1 MSMPQVSNVVDFEL
15 AQLMRADSQ
24 AKTAAIKSPASYTE
38 VSQLI
43 SGQLQATLE
52 VAEILEIFFQ
62 SSQYL
67 VRYDALHYIHAT
79 QSVNV
84 KIGSANAL
92 YAVNYRLTFQGEYLG
107 DLFLQRSKKFHE
119 QELIS
124 FESLTTSLIFPLRNG
139 LKYHAAIQSALLD
152 PLTGVGNRAAM
163 SKTLQRDMDAA
174 RRARQPLSIIM
185 LDIDYFKN
193 INDNYGHACGDKVLI
208 EIAQLLQVQLRTSD
222 AIFRFG
228 GEEFLI
234 TLPNTCSEYA
244 QLVGERVRR
253 AIESL
258 VVDFEGQAVT
268 LSASLGCATLHD
280 AEEQDSFIKR
290 SDYAL
295 YTAKRNGRNCLQVA
309 G

>member
-43 SGQLQATLE
+43 SGQLQTTLDI
-52 VAEILEIFFQ
+52 AEIMEIFFQ

-67 VRYDALHYIHAT
+67 VRYDAVHYLHTA

-84 KIGSANAL
+84 KIGAADAL

-107 DLFLQRSKKFHE
+107 DLFLQRSKRFHE

-139 LKYHAAIQSALLD
+139 LKYHAAVQSALLD

-163 SKTLQRDMDAA
+163 NKTLQRDMDAA
-174 RRARQPLSIIM
+174 RRAMQPLSIIM

-193 INDNYGHACGDKVLI
+193 INDTYGHACGDQVLI
-208 EIAQLLQVQLRTSD
+208 EISKLLQLQLRTSD

-234 TLPNTCSEYA
+234 TLPNTCSDYA
-244 QLVGERVRR
+244 QLVGERIRH
-253 AIESL
+253 AIEKL
-258 VVDFEGQAVT
+258 VIDFNDQSVM
-268 LSASLGCATLHD
+268 LSASLGCATMHD
-280 AEEQDSFIKR
+280 AEEQDSFIQR

-295 YTAKRNGRNCLQVA
+295 YTAKRSGRNCLKIA

>member
-24 AKTAAIKSPASYTE
+24 AKTAAIKSPANYTE

-43 SGQLQATLE
+43 SGQLQATLDI
-52 VAEILEIFFQ
+52 AEIMEIFFQ

-67 VRYDALHYIHAT
+67 VRYDALHFLHAT
-79 QSVNV
+79 QNVNV
-84 KIGSANAL
+84 KIGSTDAL

-163 SKTLQRDMDAA
+163 SKTLQRDMDTA
-174 RRARQPLSIIM
+174 RRAVQPLSIIM
-185 LDIDYFKN
+185 LDIDFFKN
-193 INDNYGHACGDKVLI
+193 INDTYGHACGDKVLI
-208 EIAQLLQVQLRTSD
+208 EIAKLLQLQLRTSD

-244 QLVGERVRR
+244 QLVGERIRH
-253 AIESL
+253 AIENL
-258 VVDFEGQAVT
+258 VVDFDGQSVM
-268 LSASLGCATLHD
+268 LSASLGCATMHD
-280 AEEQDSFIKR
+280 AEEQESFIKR

-295 YTAKRNGRNCLQVA
+295 YTAKRSGRNCLKIA